1 MYIIILHFNV
11 VFLNLIGIIATSIMI
26 IVIGCRVRVMRN
38 RHRKGG
44 KQSYAHDAD
53 FLINGMYL

>member
-1 MYIIILHFNV
+1 MYLLIIYYIFEYPLT
-11 VFLNLIGIIATSIMI
+11 GIIATSIMI
-26 IVIGCRVRVMRN
+26 IVIGCRLRVMRN
-38 RHRKGG
+38 RYRKGS